1 MLDARLLFDSGSMS
15 LIFGGLLLGFMAAV
29 PVGPVGLLVVQR
41 TLREQRISGYAA
53 GLGAA
58 AADVTYSFIA
68 LLGLRL
74 VQGMLDRQ
82 EGWFGIL
89 GGLLLVG
96 YGIRTYL
103 ERPHIGEV
111 KVRFT
116 GLLGAFLS
124 TFLLTLAN
132 PLNVALFAG
141 LFTSSG
147 LMELATGR
155 GSAIV
160 LALCVGVGAFSWWLI
175 LTSVVSYFRVRFSER
190 LLRAANRVSGA
201 LIFMAGLYLL
211 GSALGVLPGLHFKPE
226 MAWMSGQ

>member
-1 MLDARLLFDSGSMS
+1 MTIGLVL
-15 LIFGGLLLGFMAAV
+15 GGLLLGFMAAV

-41 TLREQRISGYAA
+41 TLRENRISGYAA

-58 AADVTYSFIA
+58 AADLTYSFVA

-74 VQGMLDRQ
+74 VEAVLDRQ
-82 EGWFGIL
+82 DGWFGIL

-96 YGIRTYL
+96 YGIRTFL
-103 ERPHIGEV
+103 ERPRIGEV

-116 GLLGAFLS
+116 GLLGAFAS
-124 TFLLTLAN
+124 TFLLTVAN

-147 LMELATGR
+147 LMGLATGR
-155 GSAIV
+155 GSAIL
-160 LALCVGVGAFSWWLI
+160 LAFCVGVGALSWWMI

-190 LLRAANRVSGA
+190 LLAAANRVSGV
-201 LIFMAGLYLL
+201 LICLAGLYLI
-211 GSALGVLPGLHFKPE
+211 GSALGWLPTWHFKPE
-226 MAWMSGQ
+226 MALIAPQ

>member
-1 MLDARLLFDSGSMS
+1 MFEPVIMG

-41 TLREQRISGYAA
+41 TLREQRVSGYAA

-58 AADVTYSFIA
+58 AADATYSFVA

-74 VQGMLDRQ
+74 VQSMLDRQ
-82 EGWFGIL
+82 ESWFSIL

-96 YGIRTYL
+96 YGIRTYF
-103 ERPHIGEV
+103 ERPRIGEV

-116 GLLGAFLS
+116 GLLGAFFS

-141 LFTSSG
+141 LFSSSG
-147 LMELATGR
+147 LMGLATGR
-155 GSAIV
+155 GSAII
-160 LALCVGVGAFSWWLI
+160 LALCVGVGAFGWWLI
-175 LTSVVSYFRVRFSER
+175 LTSVVSFFRVRFSER
-190 LLRAANRVSGA
+190 LLTVANRVSGA
-201 LIFMAGLYLL
+201 LIFVAGLYLL
-211 GSALGVLPGLHFKPE
+211 GSAAGLLPTFHFKPE
-226 MAWMSGQ
+226 MAWIAGQ

>member
-1 MLDARLLFDSGSMS
+1 MTLALV
-15 LIFGGLLLGFMAAV
+15 FGGLLLGFMAAI

-41 TLREQRISGYAA
+41 TLRENRVSGYAA

-58 AADVTYSFIA
+58 SADMAYSFVA

-74 VQGMLDRQ
+74 VQGLLDQQ
-82 EGWFGIL
+82 EGWFGLL
-89 GGLLLVG
+89 GGLLLIF
-96 YGIRTYL
+96 YGARTFR
-103 ERPHIGEV
+103 ERPRLGEV

-124 TFLLTLAN
+124 TFLLTVAN

-147 LMELATGR
+147 LMGLATTR
-155 GSAIV
+155 GAAIV
-160 LALCVGVGAFSWWLI
+160 LALAVGAGAFTWWLI

-190 LLRAANRVSGA
+190 LLRTANQVSGV
-201 LIFMAGLYLL
+201 LICLAGLYLM
-211 GSALGVLPGLHFKPE
+211 GTAVGWLPTWHFKPQ
-226 MAWMSGQ
+226 MAWLTS

>member
-1 MLDARLLFDSGSMS
+1 MTIGLVL
-15 LIFGGLLLGFMAAV
+15 GGLLLGFMAAV

-41 TLREQRISGYAA
+41 TLRENRISGYAA

-58 AADVTYSFIA
+58 AADLTYSFVA

-74 VQGMLDRQ
+74 VQAVLDRQ
-82 EGWFGIL
+82 DGWFGIL

-96 YGIRTYL
+96 YGIRTFL
-103 ERPHIGEV
+103 ERPRIGEV

-116 GLLGAFLS
+116 GLLGAFAS
-124 TFLLTLAN
+124 TFLLTVAN

-147 LMELATGR
+147 LMGLATGR
-155 GSAIV
+155 GSAIL
-160 LALCVGVGAFSWWLI
+160 LAFCVGLGALSWWMI

-190 LLRAANRVSGA
+190 LLAAANRVSGA
-201 LIFMAGLYLL
+201 LICLAGLYLI
-211 GSALGVLPGLHFKPE
+211 GSALGWLPTWHFKPE
-226 MAWMSGQ
+226 MALIAPQ

>member
-1 MLDARLLFDSGSMS
+1 MTIGLVL
-15 LIFGGLLLGFMAAV
+15 GGLLLGFMAAV

-41 TLREQRISGYAA
+41 TLRENRISGYAA

-58 AADVTYSFIA
+58 AADLTYSFVA

-74 VQGMLDRQ
+74 VQAVLDRQ
-82 EGWFGIL
+82 DGWFGIL

-96 YGIRTYL
+96 YGIRTFL
-103 ERPHIGEV
+103 ERPRIGEV

-116 GLLGAFLS
+116 GLLGAFAS
-124 TFLLTLAN
+124 TFLLTVAN

-147 LMELATGR
+147 LMGLATGR
-155 GSAIV
+155 GSAIL
-160 LALCVGVGAFSWWLI
+160 LAFCVGLGALSWWMI

-190 LLRAANRVSGA
+190 LLATANRVSGV
-201 LIFMAGLYLL
+201 LICLAGLYLI
-211 GSALGVLPGLHFKPE
+211 GSALGWLPTWHFKPE
-226 MAWMSGQ
+226 MALIAPQ

>member
-1 MLDARLLFDSGSMS
+1 MTIGLVL
-15 LIFGGLLLGFMAAV
+15 GGLLLGFMAAV

-41 TLREQRISGYAA
+41 TLRENRMSGYAA

-58 AADVTYSFIA
+58 AADLTYSFVA

-74 VQGMLDRQ
+74 VQAVLDRQ
-82 EGWFGIL
+82 DGWFGIL

-96 YGIRTYL
+96 YGIRTFL
-103 ERPHIGEV
+103 ERPRIGEV

-116 GLLGAFLS
+116 GLLGAFAS
-124 TFLLTLAN
+124 TFLLTVAN

-147 LMELATGR
+147 LMGLATGR
-155 GSAIV
+155 GSAIL
-160 LALCVGVGAFSWWLI
+160 LAFCVGVGALSWWMI

-190 LLRAANRVSGA
+190 LLAAANRVSGV
-201 LIFMAGLYLL
+201 LICLAGLYLI
-211 GSALGVLPGLHFKPE
+211 GSALGWLPTWHFKPE
-226 MAWMSGQ
+226 MALIAPQ